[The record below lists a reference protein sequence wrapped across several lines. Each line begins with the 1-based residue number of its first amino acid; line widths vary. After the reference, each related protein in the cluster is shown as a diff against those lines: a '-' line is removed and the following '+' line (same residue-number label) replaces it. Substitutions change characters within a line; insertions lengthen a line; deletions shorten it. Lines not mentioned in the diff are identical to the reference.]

1 MRSMM
6 VAGVLAQAPVPQ
18 LDPAAG
24 QRWIP
29 HYSRVVEALS
39 GLMLAGLLMCAGAV
53 ILGGATWWVS
63 STRAPHSAAI
73 TMGRLAVIAGFV
85 GAICIGAARVIVNT
99 GFQLGS

>member
-1 MRSMM
+1 MTTTLTT
-6 VAGVLAQAPVPQ
+6 VLAQAPVPR
-18 LDPAAG
+18 LDPARG

-29 HYSRVVEALS
+29 HYDRVVEALS
-39 GLMLAGLLMCAGAV
+39 GLMLAGLLVCAGAV
-53 ILGGATWWVS
+53 IIGGATWWVS

-99 GFQLGS
+99 GFNLGS